1 MSRKEINSVTL
12 VGRAG
17 QDPEIRYFESG
28 TSLTTFSIAVNRP
41 TKNKETDWFDIKIW
55 GRPAEIASEYVRKGT
70 LVGIMGQV
78 DFDSWNDKSTGELV
92 TKPVIAAT
100 DLRLLGSKADNQAFQ
115 NN

>member
-28 TSLTTFSIAVNRP
+28 TSLTTFSVAVNRP
-41 TKNKETDWFDIKIW
+41 TKNKETDWFDIKLW
-55 GRPAEIASEYVRKGT
+55 GRQAEIASEYVRKGS

-78 DFDSWNDKSTGELV
+78 DFDTWNDKNSGELV

-100 DLRLLGSKADNQAFQ
+100 DIRLLGSKADNQYM